1 MHKNIARLVLGGMA
15 LLLSVTQ
22 AASAGGSTDSRAKP
36 TSFVPHAQ
44 SNSHVYGSP
53 IGQPIVGHSKASH
66 HKQAP
71 KKRS

>member
-1 MHKNIARLVLGGMA
+1 MHNNIARLALGGMA
-15 LLLSVTQ
+15 LLLVQ
-22 AASAGGSTDSRAKP
+22 AASAGGATDSRAKP

-66 HKQAP
+66 HKQVP